1 MRLIAVAVTTGIALG
16 AVGRISDYGGVDSRL
31 VFVLGAPWFVAA
43 FATGLAAR
51 RPVGGALGGAL
62 ALGLSVA
69 VYYGLMLG
77 VEDRIGTPDALV
89 MTVLWGAAALACG
102 ALFGAA
108 GSLARGA
115 EPGRRALA
123 VAGLGGAL
131 AGEAAFFLGRV
142 GAEAP
147 GGAVL
152 VGELLAGACL
162 VVGAAGARRARVLAF
177 GASVAGLAAVADGA
191 LRAIMRA
198 GGWGM
203 Y

>member
-1 MRLIAVAVTTGIALG
+1 MPLALFAVAAGALLGALG
-16 AVGRISDYGGVDSRL
+16 RASDYAGSGSEL
-31 VFVLGAPWFVAA
+31 LFVLGAPWFVVGFAA
-43 FATGLAAR
+43 GAFAR
-51 RPVGGALGGAL
+51 RPAAGALGGAVAL
-62 ALGLSVA
+62 AMSVL

-77 VEDRIGTPDALV
+77 FESRIGVRDAIS
-89 MTVLWGAAALACG
+89 MTVLWGGAALACG

-108 GSLARGA
+108 GALARAAGP
-115 EPGRRALA
+115 ERRALA

-131 AGEAAFFLGRV
+131 CGEAAFFLARR

-152 VGELLAGACL
+152 MGEALVGACL
-162 VVGAAGARRARVLAF
+162 VLVAAQTQRLRVVAF
-177 GASVAGLAAVADGA
+177 GAFVALLAALADGG
-191 LRAIMRA
+191 LRVVMRA